1 MRAAVCLLLVVGLLG
16 EGCTDWRHTHPARCR
31 HAAHCRQAAH
41 CFVNMQLC
49 QPAMQHWFVKVIIQR
64 CVSISL
70 PFATCVAA
78 GPGVAARALH
88 QASAEAD
95 AAASAFSAGSAAQV
109 MVSWD
114 SALTCQNTLLPL
126 NSNF

>member
-1 MRAAVCLLLVVGLLG
+1 MRAAVCLLLAVGLLG
-16 EGCTDWRHTHPARCR
+16 EGCTDWRHTPA
-31 HAAHCRQAAH
+31 AG
-41 CFVNMQLC
+41 MQPTAGRLHIGLSIC
-49 QPAMQHWFVKVIIQR
+49 S
-64 CVSISL
+64 CVSLLGSIALSKSSYKGASASAYHMTS
-70 PFATCVAA
+70 ATCVAA

-114 SALTCQNTLLPL
+114 SAQTC
-126 NSNF
+126 